1 LTHRPAATSASLHTE
16 QAGLKSPKLALTWQ
30 ALKTLSSRGAMQLS
44 EQLYEALK
52 QNLFVLQRIE
62 FRQLQEVIVS
72 SKNLNEALHEC

>member
-1 LTHRPAATSASLHTE
+1 
-16 QAGLKSPKLALTWQ
+16 
-30 ALKTLSSRGAMQLS
+30 MQLS